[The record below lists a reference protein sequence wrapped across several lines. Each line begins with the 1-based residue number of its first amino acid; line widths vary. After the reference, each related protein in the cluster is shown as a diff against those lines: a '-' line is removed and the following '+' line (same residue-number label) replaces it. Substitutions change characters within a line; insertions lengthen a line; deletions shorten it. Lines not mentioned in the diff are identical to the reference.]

1 MKVEEAINEIV
12 KNGSEGGKKVYNT
25 KNAKDEITIMKAMLN
40 DKDYKVDIYKG
51 SGKVDTYCPS
61 EEVRGTFSN
70 ILKETTGISA
80 DEATR
85 VMDNY
90 EFKNADAKTAV
101 NLSKQFIYTYLETG
115 RKLPLGGRDKI
126 NASLTGKVIPEG
138 MVKYPMKTGKF
149 DKDGKEICEI
159 KEKHIDSYST
169 IKVTGPCPS
178 WVKNKQ

>member
-1 MKVEEAINEIV
+1 
-12 KNGSEGGKKVYNT
+12 
-25 KNAKDEITIMKAMLN
+25 
-40 DKDYKVDIYKG
+40 
-51 SGKVDTYCPS
+51 
-61 EEVRGTFSN
+61 
-70 ILKETTGISA
+70 
-80 DEATR
+80 
-85 VMDNY
+85 MDNY

-115 RKLPLGGRDKI
+115 RKLPLGGREKI